1 MKTQEPKA
9 NLASAIIKVMKAV
22 KGIEKNSTVGSGS
35 YSYKGVN
42 DQDVKKIVG
51 QAMTE
56 AGLCIIPV
64 DVEATT
70 NIDRW
75 TETYNGNEKQKQLVF
90 SEVKTKYLLLH
101 ESGESIEVCG
111 YGHGTDTL
119 DKAAGKATT
128 YALKYALLYSFLIPT
143 GDIDDTDTTHS
154 DDVKK
159 PSSNT
164 KTTAPK
170 RNENGSI
177 NGQEKAW
184 LNQKDNEGNFTKQ
197 WVNVLNGIDTGKI
210 KDLKDVLSV
219 YRISK
224 ALQDEIKEI
233 IENKTIKAA

>member
-9 NLASAIIKVMKAV
+9 NLASAIIKVMKDV